1 MKYKYEA
8 PELEIIEFTEEE
20 ISAFTIELSGDMFGS
35 SQYTNTA
42 NHSSEC

>member
-20 ISAFTIELSGDMFGS
+20 ISASGFEASDDIIGS

-42 NHSSEC
+42 NRSSEC